1 MSTDTLLATP
11 TGPRQ
16 SRSVPDLASDRATV
30 LVVEDDPIL
39 LSTLSY
45 NLGREGYDVLTASD
59 GEAGLAVARAE
70 HERIDLIVLDIMLPW
85 MSGFQVLR
93 AIRSY
98 SQVPVLLLS
107 ARGDEQDKVDGLELG
122 ADDYV
127 VKPFAQRELLARIRA
142 AVRRHAIPSVR
153 PPTLITRGP
162 LQIEPSRRRISVNGR
177 ELALRPKEYG
187 VLLTLAL
194 EPERVFT
201 RQDLLDTIWGED
213 VIVDERTVDVHVS
226 WLRGKLAEAG
236 VEPDVIRTV
245 WGAGYR
251 FVVPS
256 SDGRPPD
263 GAV

>member
-1 MSTDTLLATP
+1 M
-11 TGPRQ
+11 
-16 SRSVPDLASDRATV
+16 

-39 LSTLSY
+39 LSTLAY
-45 NLGREGYDVLTASD
+45 NLGREGYEVLTAAD
-59 GEAGLAVARAE
+59 GESGLLVAKSE
-70 HERIDLIVLDIMLPW
+70 HERINLVVLDIMLPG
-85 MSGFQVLR
+85 MNGFQVLR
-93 AIRSY
+93 SIRDY

-153 PPTLITRGP
+153 SPTLITRGP
-162 LQIEPSRRRISVNGR
+162 IHIEPSRRRISVRGR
-177 ELALRPKEYG
+177 ELVLRPKEYG
-187 VLLTLAL
+187 VLLTLAM

-201 RQDLLDTIWGED
+201 RQDLLDSIWGKD

-226 WLRGKLAEAG
+226 WIRGKLADAG
-236 VEPDVIRTV
+236 LEPDVIRTV

-256 SDGRPPD
+256 SDPGPSDRD
-263 GAV
+263 AQS